1 MRKRPSAFKIFWYR
15 LRGKNPFAPPKP
27 KTQYKSLRWKDIAR
41 NYKAYRKEKRLYN
54 AKMRMLKMKGKER
67 RKEERRN
74 NSDNPLY
81 QILFSNE
88 IRKKVAVNQDG
99 VVVYQPSIR
108 NSIIHILNSLS
119 SFLVAYLLI
128 YLLYQ
133 LVVLITASF
142 YDIDSILFY
151 YKLDFND
158 HSSLWDAL
166 NIIFITLSG
175 PANSLFL
182 GFFFYNFLFF
192 KAKSYPRLQLFFLW
206 SGLLAFAHFFSAF
219 IAGIISMKGLGYV
232 PMWLFWN
239 DFTKFFF
246 AILSL
251 VVLVLIGYFSAS
263 RFLMTTNNGHR
274 IHKNNR
280 ALFYLHQVIIPYL
293 LGFLIIYLVKIPN
306 NQAYDTLILAFS
318 VFMFGSV
325 FFHINVQIPPFLFQ
339 RKKVSMLNWV
349 LILLAALMLYS
360 WRVYLEEGLH
370 FIIKLTVSITRAGGE
385 M

>member
-1 MRKRPSAFKIFWYR
+1 MGR
-15 LRGKNPFAPPKP
+15 NPYAPPKP
-27 KTQYKSLRWKDIAR
+27 KTHKKPLRWKDVVR
-41 NYKAYRKEKRLYN
+41 NYQAYRKEKRLYN
-54 AKMRMLKMKGKER
+54 ARMRMLKMKQKQHR
-67 RKEERRN
+67 REERRN
-74 NSDNPLY
+74 NTDNPLY

-99 VVVYQPSIR
+99 VVVYQPSFR
-108 NSIIHILNSLS
+108 NSIIHILNSLA
-119 SFLVAYLLI
+119 SFLTAYLLI
-128 YLLYQ
+128 YMLYQ

-142 YDIDSILFY
+142 YGIDSILFY

-158 HSSLWDAL
+158 HSSLWDIL
-166 NIIFITLSG
+166 NIIIITLSG

-182 GFFFYNFLFF
+182 GFFFYNYLFF

-219 IAGIISMKGLGYV
+219 ISGVITMKGFGYV
-232 PMWLFWN
+232 PLWLFWN

-246 AILSL
+246 AFIAL
-251 VVLVLIGYFSAS
+251 VSMVLIGYYSAS
-263 RFLMTTNNGHR
+263 RFLTTTNNIHR

-293 LGFLIIYLVKIPN
+293 LGFLIIFLVKIPN
-306 NQAYDTLILAFS
+306 NQAYDTLILVFS

-325 FFHINVQIPPFLFQ
+325 FFHINALVPLFVTQ
-339 RKKVSMLNWV
+339 RNGIAMLNWA
-349 LILLAALMLYS
+349 LILLAALMVYS
-360 WRVYLEEGLH
+360 WRVFLEDGLH
-370 FIIKLTVSITRAGGE
+370 FVIKLIVSITRAGGE

>member
-1 MRKRPSAFKIFWYR
+1 
-15 LRGKNPFAPPKP
+15 
-27 KTQYKSLRWKDIAR
+27 
-41 NYKAYRKEKRLYN
+41 
-54 AKMRMLKMKGKER
+54 MRMLKMKGKER